1 MDFNKQQAVKHK
13 KEANY
18 DSIQNIDYIY
28 QIITGRLMTCKPD
41 QICSLYVVSACHFES
56 VTELNCTDGKLAE
69 SWNLLMVALRLDSA
83 AAGAQRIMHFSLYLW
98 YF

>member
-1 MDFNKQQAVKHK
+1 MNGYTNITFSTLFLHLCETQTHKQTHTYTMDFNKQQAVKHK

-69 SWNLLMVALRLDSA
+69 S
-83 AAGAQRIMHFSLYLW
+83 
-98 YF
+98 